1 MKFLFLF
8 LQTTTN
14 PDGSKHKNNELD
26 LQNDR
31 IYKVGNRIVSE
42 NIKIIK
48 SSTFKIEKERYLV

>member
-1 MKFLFLF
+1 MKFPFLF
-8 LQTTTN
+8 LQTTTS